1 MSPARSGVSTRRRRS
16 RRTVRP
22 TSFPLSP
29 RRRSARSGGRLGRPR
44 RRAFG
49 SFTVI
54 EDRVSI
60 QRAATPAEEVDDL
73 IPGDIDAEVSAA
85 SDEADVA
92 RYA

>member
-1 MSPARSGVSTRRRRS
+1 
-16 RRTVRP
+16 
-22 TSFPLSP
+22 
-29 RRRSARSGGRLGRPR
+29 
-44 RRAFG
+44 
-49 SFTVI
+49 VI